1 MKRLALVLVVA
12 CGAPPAPA
20 PAPRVDVVE
29 LELSRA
35 EAAERARRHDLA
47 REHYL
52 KAIAAARDPAS
63 EARARRELAETLVTW
78 GEDAEA
84 IAQLEAAIAAK
95 PDAAAWHDLGILRH
109 HRGDVRGA
117 VHALE
122 QARGL
127 APKDPRPR
135 IALAALRWKAGDRT
149 GAASEYRGLLAL
161 DLPEKVR
168 AKVQWAL
175 DELAKP

>member
-1 MKRLALVLVVA
+1 MKRAALAIVLG
-12 CGAPPAPA
+12 CGAAPAPA
-20 PAPRVDVVE
+20 PAPPPDPVGVE
-29 LELSRA
+29 LARA
-35 EAAERARRHDLA
+35 EQAERARRHDLA

-63 EARARRELAETLVTW
+63 LARARREFAETLVTW

-84 IAQLEAAIAAK
+84 IAQLEAAVAAK

-109 HRGDVRGA
+109 HRGDVAGA
-117 VHALE
+117 TRALE

-135 IALAALRWKAGDRT
+135 IALAALRWKSGDRS
-149 GAASEYRGLLAL
+149 GAAAEYRGLLEL

-168 AKVQWAL
+168 AKVRWAL